1 MPRFCAKNDCDKRA
15 GYGCFESTI
24 YCLDHSIGEIIKFD
38 NANGLNIHKMCEK
51 RYCKELAEYNYKL
64 VNTEANINDNLLDA
78 SFCKDH
84 INLSIRNYRTKSF
97 KKCSGINCS
106 NKAEFGPEESS
117 ACICVNCNNLLKSL
131 CTHSNVEIIKLPTIA
146 EFQLCFENK
155 CKNVGMFGTKISN
168 TPCLC
173 EDHANGVMLDINN
186 KNKIC
191 IDDTCKTRASYGFD
205 GDKMIYCKEH
215 KAEEMID
222 LNARKCEID
231 GCNVQPVYA
240 FENER
245 AIRCN
250 KHKEENMIDVRSV
263 FCEVEDCKIRA
274 SFGYESSERCSKHKE
289 DGMLL
294 TYKTLLCDDGNCLKC
309 CCYGFEGEKASKCY
323 DHKEEN
329 MINVRS
335 ERCGDCDLIASF
347 GYSDTR
353 KREKCRTHKLD
364 NMIQL
369 SMQYC
374 KLCNESTLNPK
385 YRPYCY
391 TCFAKLNPNHIKVI
405 EYKTKENAF
414 TIKLK
419 ELYQEARL
427 DKKIVG
433 GVSSHRPDFLLFRN
447 NYCIIVE
454 IDERQHCRYDIYT
467 EESELYRMRKI
478 QESIQM
484 PLYIIRLNP
493 DNYRIQNN
501 LVKGCFY
508 HDKDKKLTL
517 KEEEYQIR
525 LNKLLETVNN
535 YINISIDELPID
547 KDYLEEIY
555 LFYNE

>member
-1 MPRFCAKNDCDKRA
+1 MPRFCAKSNCDKRA

-24 YCLDHSIGEIIKFD
+24 YCLDHSIGEIVKFD
-38 NANGLNIHKMCEK
+38 NANGLNVYKLCEK

-64 VNTEANINDNLLDA
+64 VNIEGVINENLLES

-84 INLSIRNYRTKSF
+84 INLNIRNYRTKSF
-97 KKCSGINCS
+97 KGCSGINCS

-117 ACICVNCNNLLKSL
+117 ACVCNNCNNLLKHKEEL
-131 CTHSNVEIIKLPTIA
+131 EIIKLPVIA
-146 EFQLCFENK
+146 EFQLCVENK
-155 CKNVGMFGTKISN
+155 CKNIGMFGTKISN

-173 EDHANGVMLDINN
+173 EDHANGVMNDINN

-191 IDDTCKTRASYGFD
+191 IEEKCKTRASYGFD

-215 KAEEMID
+215 KTEEMID
-222 LNARKCEID
+222 LNSRKCEVG
-231 GCNVQPVYA
+231 GCNVQPVFA

-245 AIRCN
+245 AIRYN

-263 FCEVEDCKIRA
+263 FCEFGDCKIRA
-274 SFGYESSERCSKHKE
+274 SFGYEKSERCSKHKE

-294 TYKTLLCDDGNCLKC
+294 TYKTLLCNVEDCLKC
-309 CCYGFEGEKASKCY
+309 CCYGFEGEQASKCF

-419 ELYQEARL
+419 ELYQEATL

-433 GVSSHRPDFLLFRN
+433 GVSVHRPDFLLFRN

-454 IDERQHCRYDIYT
+454 IDERQHCRHDIYT
-467 EESELYRMRKI
+467 KESELDRMKNI
-478 QESIQM
+478 QESVQM
-484 PLYIIRLNP
+484 SLYIIRLNP

-517 KEEEYQIR
+517 KEDEYQIR
-525 LNKLLETVNN
+525 LNKLLDTVNN
-535 YINISIDELPID
+535 YINISIDELITD

>member
-1 MPRFCAKNDCDKRA
+1 MPRFCAKSNCDKRA

-24 YCLDHSIGEIIKFD
+24 YCLDHSIGEIVKFD
-38 NANGLNIHKMCEK
+38 NANGLNVYKLCEK

-64 VNTEANINDNLLDA
+64 VNTEGNINENLLEA
-78 SFCKDH
+78 AFCKDH

-97 KKCSGINCS
+97 KKCSRINCS

-215 KAEEMID
+215 KSEEMID

-250 KHKEENMIDVRSV
+250 KHKEENMIDVRSM
-263 FCEVEDCKIRA
+263 FCEVEDCRIRA
-274 SFGYESSERCSKHKE
+274 SFGYDRSERCSYHKE
-289 DGMLL
+289 KDMNLVFKSL
-294 TYKTLLCDDGNCLKC
+294 ICDNKDCFKY
-309 CCYGFEGEKASKCY
+309 CCYGFIEEKASKCF
-323 DHKEEN
+323 DHREEN
-329 MINVRS
+329 MINVIS
-335 ERCGDCDLIASF
+335 KKC
-347 GYSDTR
+347 
-353 KREKCRTHKLD
+353 EKCKIKLSSLRY
-364 NMIQL
+364 Q
-369 SMQYC
+369 
-374 KLCNESTLNPK
+374 PH
-385 YRPYCY
+385 CY
-391 TCFAKLNPNHIKVI
+391 TCFEELNPDNNRVI

-414 TIKLK
+414 TLKLK
-419 ELYQEARL
+419 ELYKDSLL
-427 DKKIVG
+427 DCKINSL
-433 GVSSHRPDFLLFRN
+433 SSHRPDFILFLTTHVV
-447 NYCIIVE
+447 IVE
-454 IDERQHCRYDIYT
+454 IDERQHNRLNNHHYNIIKNT
-467 EESELYRMRKI
+467 YRLECLKS
-478 QESIQM
+478 SIDL

-493 DNYRIQNN
+493 DNYRIHGVLTN
-501 LVKGCFY
+501 GCFIY
-508 HDKDKKLTL
+508 SKENNRPLVRI
-517 KEEEYQIR
+517 EEEYQLR
-525 LNKLLETVNN
+525 LNKLLETVNKYVN
-535 YINISIDELPID
+535 LSVDELPTD
-547 KDYLEEIY
+547 KDYLEEIH

>member
-173 EDHANGVMLDINN
+173 EDHANGVMLNINN

-191 IDDTCKTRASYGFD
+191 IDDTYKTRASYGFD
-205 GDKMIYCKEH
+205 GDKMIYCKE
-215 KAEEMID
+215 
-222 LNARKCEID
+222 
-231 GCNVQPVYA
+231 
-240 FENER
+240 
-245 AIRCN
+245 
-250 KHKEENMIDVRSV
+250 
-263 FCEVEDCKIRA
+263 
-274 SFGYESSERCSKHKE
+274 
-289 DGMLL
+289 
-294 TYKTLLCDDGNCLKC
+294 
-309 CCYGFEGEKASKCY
+309 
-323 DHKEEN
+323 
-329 MINVRS
+329 
-335 ERCGDCDLIASF
+335 
-347 GYSDTR
+347 
-353 KREKCRTHKLD
+353 HKLD

-427 DKKIVG
+427 DKKIAG
-433 GVSSHRPDFLLFRN
+433 GVSAHRPDFLLFRN